1 MTLSQSTIDAIQTI
15 SKMVGRGLTPKQAA
29 QKLLS
34 DPNWRDSQGYAISK
48 GVVRQAQKRVERRL
62 EMEEAINNGVTVF
75 VNGKPSTLQRK

>member
-29 QKLLS
+29 QKLLA
-34 DPNWRDSQGYAISK
+34 DPNWRDSQGYSISK

-62 EMEEAINNGVTVF
+62 EMEKAINNGVTVF
-75 VNGKPSTLQRK
+75 INGKPSTLQRK